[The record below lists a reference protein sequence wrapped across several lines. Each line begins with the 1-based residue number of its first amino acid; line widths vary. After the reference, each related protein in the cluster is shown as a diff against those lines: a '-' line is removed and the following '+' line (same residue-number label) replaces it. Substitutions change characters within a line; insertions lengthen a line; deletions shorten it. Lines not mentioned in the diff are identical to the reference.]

1 MRGKVP
7 ADAAELDAL
16 VEQMRRHLRPGLA
29 FHNAWVALRCRGESE
44 YEHGYT
50 LAGLTAIPHR
60 EQRERDREIAARCRA
75 LLEPHPGFR
84 QLRDTYTALGVR
96 AVFHNYAEYH
106 GEWHSFSL
114 FVRDEHL
121 PPLERFAQDELGL
134 ASDEEREK
142 AAEAFR
148 IYMLRHYD
156 KDYEENRRRLPAID
170 NSPYRTL
177 NDPL

>member
-1 MRGKVP
+1 MIGKVP

-16 VEQMRRHLRPGLA
+16 VEQMKRHLRPGLV
-29 FHNAWVALRCRGESE
+29 FHNAWVALRCREQSESE
-44 YEHGYT
+44 HPYT
-50 LAGLTAIPHR
+50 LSGVTPIR
-60 EQRERDREIAARCRA
+60 ECEQRERDRDIAARCRA

-84 QLRDTYTALGVR
+84 QLRDTYAALGVR

-121 PPLERFAQDELGL
+121 PALERLAQDELGL

-170 NSPYRTL
+170 KSPYRTL